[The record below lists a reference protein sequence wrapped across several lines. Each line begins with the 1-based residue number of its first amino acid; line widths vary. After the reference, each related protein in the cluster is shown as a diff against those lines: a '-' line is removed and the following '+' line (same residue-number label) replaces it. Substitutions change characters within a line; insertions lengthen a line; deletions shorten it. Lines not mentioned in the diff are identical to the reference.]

1 MYTYA
6 QYPGTAVCTFF
17 ELFEIETSHRI
28 IRIESCAKFLQFKDL
43 FFISSDLQ
51 GCVHID
57 ACLSAGTSQ
66 ARVNVNATHAKK
78 SSFRTPFVFLTTT
91 KFSTLLTISSSR
103 APKIDL
109 RLQSMLSAQKLL
121 CACAAISTI
130 KLVRKQRIVSRVVL
144 NYRY

>member
-1 MYTYA
+1 MRRSSS
-6 QYPGTAVCTFF
+6 PRRVSVS
-17 ELFEIETSHRI
+17 TSTKLSTRV
-28 IRIESCAKFLQFKDL
+28 DL
-43 FFISSDLQ
+43 IFNSSDVQ

-78 SSFRTPFVFLTTT
+78 SSFRTPFVFFTTT
-91 KFSTLLTISSSR
+91 KFSTLLTISFSR

-109 RLQSMLSAQKLL
+109 RLQSMLSAQKIL

>member
-1 MYTYA
+1 MRRSSS
-6 QYPGTAVCTFF
+6 PRRVSVS
-17 ELFEIETSHRI
+17 TSTKLSTRAHLI
-28 IRIESCAKFLQFKDL
+28 FN
-43 FFISSDLQ
+43 SSDVQ

-57 ACLSAGTSQ
+57 ACLTAGTSQ
-66 ARVNVNATHAKK
+66 ARANVNATHAKK

-91 KFSTLLTISSSR
+91 KFNTLLTISSSR

-109 RLQSMLSAQKLL
+109 RLQSMLSAQKIL

>member
-1 MYTYA
+1 MFGHNGSSKTTPTYY
-6 QYPGTAVCTFF
+6 QTNSTLSIWLRCVYICSVPGYSCVYIF

-78 SSFRTPFVFLTTT
+78 SSFRTPFVFFTTT

-103 APKIDL
+103 GPKIDL
-109 RLQSMLSAQKLL
+109 R
-121 CACAAISTI
+121 C
-130 KLVRKQRIVSRVVL
+130 
-144 NYRY
+144 